1 MPVQWTVSHPT
12 RLVIAVAKGDL
23 RLLDIEH
30 YLDGVVTADVL
41 AYRKIFDMKSIL
53 DPSFRYVPS
62 TQTDIR
68 KTFSRIRREMA
79 RANAQSGREQG
90 LVVMLS
96 HKRQVASH

>member
-1 MPVQWTVSHPT
+1 
-12 RLVIAVAKGDL
+12 
-23 RLLDIEH
+23 
-30 YLDGVVTADVL
+30 
-41 AYRKIFDMKSIL
+41 MKSIL

-68 KTFSRIRREMA
+68 KTCSRIRREMA